1 VLKNED
7 GGRNGVWCACGAS
20 DYCKWRDEASY
31 GEKRR
36 RVEGNNMRDIEFHN
50 REKEIKEIGA
60 IQDSRP
66 TLITFIYGPI
76 NSGKT
81 ELINHV
87 IEELP
92 DDYVVFYINLRTKF
106 LASYDDFI
114 ESLFEMEMESERAL
128 KKGKET
134 LAELVSSV
142 TKVAGIPINKEFLD
156 YVFKDNKPKNAF
168 SYIIKLFEEVKNSG
182 KQPVL
187 ILDELQ
193 KIGDVNVNGSL
204 IYELFNFFIDL
215 TKEKHLAHVFVATSD
230 SLFIEEVHSEAMLE
244 GRCRYLLVDDFD
256 RETTTAFLKKHGFTD
271 NENVIAWEYCG
282 GKPVCLVEL
291 VNAKINGKDVESEAK
306 KLLKIRT
313 SQILSIFDEI
323 SLGKVEYSEQDIIG
337 EFKSFEQ
344 EELLQYDRINKE
356 KIFLVGRNV
365 FFIDPTQRT
374 IKPQSRLNLLAIRE
388 VLRN

>member
-1 VLKNED
+1 
-7 GGRNGVWCACGAS
+7 
-20 DYCKWRDEASY
+20 
-31 GEKRR
+31 
-36 RVEGNNMRDIEFHN
+36 MRSIEFHD
-50 REKEIKEIGA
+50 REKETKEIRA
-60 IQDSRP
+60 ILDRRP

-87 IEELP
+87 TSELL

-106 LASYDDFI
+106 LASYDEFI
-114 ESLFEMEMESERAL
+114 ESLFEMEMETAGAL

-168 SYIIKLFEEVKNSG
+168 SYIIKLFEEVRATG

-193 KIGDVNVNGSL
+193 KIGDVKVNGSL

-230 SLFIEEVHSEAMLE
+230 SLFMESVYSEAMLE

-256 RETTTAFLKKHGFTD
+256 YEATAAFLEKYGFTAD
-271 NENVIAWEYCG
+271 ETAVAWEYCG
-282 GKPVCLVEL
+282 GKPICLVEL
-291 VNAKINGKDVESEAK
+291 VNAKLDEKDIEGESK

-313 SQILSIFDEI
+313 SQMLSIFDEI
-323 SLGKVEYSEQDIIG
+323 SLGKIKYSEKDIIK
-337 EFKSFEQ
+337 EFKNFEQ
-344 EELLQYDRINKE
+344 EEMLQYDRITEE

-374 IKPQSRLNLLAIRE
+374 IKPQSRLNLLALRE
-388 VLRN
+388 VLRR

>member
-1 VLKNED
+1 
-7 GGRNGVWCACGAS
+7 
-20 DYCKWRDEASY
+20 
-31 GEKRR
+31 
-36 RVEGNNMRDIEFHN
+36 MRGIEFHN
-50 REKEIKEIGA
+50 REKETKEILA
-60 IQDSRP
+60 ILGSRP

-81 ELINHV
+81 ELITHT

-106 LASYDDFI
+106 LSSYDDFI
-114 ESLFEMEMESERAL
+114 ESLFEMEMETEAAKR
-128 KKGKET
+128 KRKET

-142 TKVAGIPINKEFLD
+142 TKVAGIPINKEFLE
-156 YVFKDNKPKNAF
+156 YVFKDKKPKNAF
-168 SYIIKLFEEVKNSG
+168 SYIIKLFEEVSGAG

-187 ILDELQ
+187 ILDEMQ
-193 KIGDVNVNGSL
+193 KIGDVKMNGSL

-215 TKEKHLAHVFVATSD
+215 TKELHLAHVFAISSD

-256 RETTTAFLKKHGFTD
+256 CETTMDFLNKYGFG
-271 NENVIAWEYCG
+271 NEEKELTWEYCG

-291 VNAKINGKDVESEAK
+291 ANAKINRKDVENEAK
-306 KLLKIRT
+306 KFLKIRT

-323 SLGKVEYSEQDIIG
+323 ALGKIEYSEKALIN
-337 EFKSFEQ
+337 EFKNFGE
-344 EELLQYDRINKE
+344 EELVQYDKVNKE
-356 KIFLVGRNV
+356 KIFLVERNV
-365 FFIDPTQRT
+365 LFIDPTQRT

-388 VLRN
+388 VLRNV

>member
-1 VLKNED
+1 
-7 GGRNGVWCACGAS
+7 
-20 DYCKWRDEASY
+20 
-31 GEKRR
+31 
-36 RVEGNNMRDIEFHN
+36 MRSIEFHD
-50 REKEIKEIGA
+50 REKEIKEIRA
-60 IQDSRP
+60 ILDRRP

-87 IEELP
+87 TSELP

-106 LASYDDFI
+106 LASYDEFI
-114 ESLFEMEMESERAL
+114 ESLFEMEMETAGAL
-128 KKGKET
+128 KKRKET

-142 TKVAGIPINKEFLD
+142 TRVAGIPINKEFLD

-168 SYIIKLFEEVKNSG
+168 SYIIKLFEEVRATG

-193 KIGDVNVNGSL
+193 KIGDVKVNGSL

-230 SLFIEEVHSEAMLE
+230 SLFMESVYSEAMLE
-244 GRCRYLLVDDFD
+244 GRCRYLFVDDFD
-256 RETTTAFLKKHGFTD
+256 YEATATFLEKYGFTAD
-271 NENVIAWEYCG
+271 ETAVAWEYCG
-282 GKPVCLVEL
+282 GKPICLVEL
-291 VNAKINGKDVESEAK
+291 VNAKLDGKDVGGESK

-313 SQILSIFDEI
+313 SQMLSIFDEI
-323 SLGKVEYSEQDIIG
+323 SLGKIKYSEKDIIA
-337 EFKSFEQ
+337 EFKNFEQ
-344 EELLQYDRINKE
+344 EEMIQYDRITEE
-356 KIFLVGRNV
+356 KIFLAGRNV

-374 IKPQSRLNLLAIRE
+374 IKPQSRLNLLALRE
-388 VLRN
+388 VLRG